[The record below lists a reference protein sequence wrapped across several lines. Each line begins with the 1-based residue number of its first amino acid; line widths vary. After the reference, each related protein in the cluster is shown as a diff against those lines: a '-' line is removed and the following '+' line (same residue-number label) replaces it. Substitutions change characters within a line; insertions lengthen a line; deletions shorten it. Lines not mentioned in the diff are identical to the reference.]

1 MQARGRQR
9 RPMRSCGACKSWPRR
24 CVSTFLEK
32 NNLRHPSSA
41 PPPFSSA
48 PCCCGDRTVSNWPHA
63 PPRSPRRDRPRP
75 PLLRRRPL
83 GGAPPAQAIAPWA
96 CGRWAFFLFPN
107 SFDRFSAHAI
117 RSILHESDAHI
128 RSAAD
133 SGFCHAC
140 AGRRTMR
147 LFQDPTGHACA
158 GRPRRRRHSPLT
170 CWHLLHPSDVP
181 PSPADAADHH
191 AYLHITHARADR
203 WHTYICQP
211 GPQHPYSYA
220 QMQAPLML
228 LRPMRTWGGL
238 GGQPGG
244 TRGGDAAGIIQ
255 IRVAAAAAASRPIAR
270 THRIPGM
277 RRISAG
283 GPARADDGSRP
294 CAHTHV

>member
-1 MQARGRQR
+1 
-9 RPMRSCGACKSWPRR
+9 MRSCGACKSWPRR

-32 NNLRHPSSA
+32 KMCDTPAAPHPPS
-41 PPPFSSA
+41 
-48 PCCCGDRTVSNWPHA
+48 H
-63 PPRSPRRDRPRP
+63 
-75 PLLRRRPL
+75 RRRAAAGTAPYRTGPMPPGDHPVATAPGPHFC
-83 GGAPPAQAIAPWA
+83 GGAPLGERPQRTPSRRGLVAAGPFS
-96 CGRWAFFLFPN
+96 AFFLSPN

-203 WHTYICQP
+203 WHICQP
-211 GPQHPYSYA
+211 GPQHPHSYA